1 MFRNGTPDVIL
12 FAVTANVLIYTCAM
26 FTGYAMA
33 GVINEG

>member
-1 MFRNGTPDVIL
+1 MTAIL
-12 FAVTANVLIYTCAM
+12 FSITANVLIYVCAM